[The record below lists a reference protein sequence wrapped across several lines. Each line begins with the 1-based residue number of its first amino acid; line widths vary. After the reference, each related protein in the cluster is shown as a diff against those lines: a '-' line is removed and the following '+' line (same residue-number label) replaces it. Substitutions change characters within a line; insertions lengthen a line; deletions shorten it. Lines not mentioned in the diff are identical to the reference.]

1 MINHNYLILNNFL
14 ESSLLRRFACFA
26 AASCISFATFAQ
38 PYPVKPVRMVI
49 PFPPGG
55 SPDIV
60 GRLMAA
66 KLSERMNTQVVVD
79 NRGGAGGIIGSEIVA
94 RAVPDGY
101 TLMFISTPHAVLPAL
116 QKLPFDTVKAFAAIA
131 RIGTS
136 PNALVVN
143 QKVPAQSVKEFITL
157 ARQKP
162 KQFNFGAAGIGT
174 STHLAAELFK
184 IMTNIDAVIV
194 QYRGGGPAVIALIA
208 GENQALFG
216 TLVQNLPHVR
226 AGNMRMLGVG
236 SAKRNPQVP
245 DVPAIAETLP
255 GFESVQWWG
264 LFTPAGTP
272 AAIVERLASEVK
284 TVLSQDDV
292 KKRLAHEGAD
302 IEPLFLGDFHRFV
315 QTEITTWGGVVKK
328 AGIKME

>member
-1 MINHNYLILNNFL
+1 MIYRNYLFL
-14 ESSLLRRFACFA
+14 LSIFCLLAGMSA
-26 AASCISFATFAQ
+26 PMQAQ
-38 PYPVKPVRMVI
+38 AQAWPAKPIRMVV

-60 GRLMAA
+60 GRLISA
-66 KLSERMNTQVVVD
+66 KIAERLGVQVVVD

-116 QKLPFDTVKAFAAIA
+116 QKLPFDTVKAFAAVA

-143 QKVPAQSVKEFITL
+143 NNIAAKTVKEFIAL
-157 ARQKP
+157 AQQKP
-162 KQFNFGAAGIGT
+162 RQFNFGAAGVGT

-184 IMTNIDAVIV
+184 LMANIDAVIV
-194 QYRGGGPAVIALIA
+194 QYRGGGPAVMATIG
-208 GENQALFG
+208 GESQALFG

-226 AGNMRMLGVG
+226 AGSMRMLGVG
-236 SAKRNPQVP
+236 SPKRNPQVP
-245 DVPAIAETLP
+245 DVPAITETLP

-264 LFTPAGTP
+264 MFAPAGTP
-272 AAIVERLASEVK
+272 AAIVERVSNEVK
-284 TVLSQDDV
+284 WALAQDEV
-292 KKRLAHEGAD
+292 KKRLINEGAD
-302 IEPLFLGDFHRFV
+302 IDYLGPADYHRYV
-315 QTEITTWGGVVKK
+315 IEEIGRWSGVVKK
-328 AGIKME
+328 AKVKLD

>member
-1 MINHNYLILNNFL
+1 MKQIFV
-14 ESSLLRRFACFA
+14 LLVTALA
-26 AASCISFATFAQ
+26 GLLGFATTSSGQA
-38 PYPVKPVRMVI
+38 YPTKPIRMVV

-60 GRLMAA
+60 GRLVAA
-66 KLSERMNTQVVVD
+66 KLSERLNTQVVID

-143 QKVPAQSVKEFITL
+143 QGFAARSVKDFIAL
-157 ARQKP
+157 AQQKP
-162 KQFNFGAAGIGT
+162 KQLNFGAAGVGT

-184 IMTNIDAVIV
+184 IMANIDAVTV

-208 GENQALFG
+208 GESQALFG

-226 AGNMRMLGVG
+226 VGNMRMLGVG
-236 SAKRNPQVP
+236 SVKRNPQVP

-264 LFTPAGTP
+264 LFAPAGTP
-272 AAIVERLASEVK
+272 APIVERVGTEVK
-284 TVLSQDDV
+284 TVLAMEDLR
-292 KKRLAHEGAD
+292 KRLIHEGAD
-302 IEPLFLGDFHRFV
+302 IDYQSPAEFSRFV
-315 QTEITTWGGVVKK
+315 VDEIGRWTGVVKK
-328 AGIKME
+328 AKVKVE

>member
-1 MINHNYLILNNFL
+1 MRKKQISAGIIAALAGWFG
-14 ESSLLRRFACFA
+14 FA
-26 AASCISFATFAQ
+26 ATGSTQA
-38 PYPVKPVRMVI
+38 YPSKPIRMVV

-60 GRLMAA
+60 GRLVSA
-66 KLSERMNTQVVVD
+66 KLAERLSVQVVVD

-116 QKLPFDTVKAFAAIA
+116 QKLPFDTVKAFSAIA

-143 QKVPAQSVKEFITL
+143 QNLPAKSVKEFITL
-157 ARQKP
+157 AQQKP
-162 KQFNFGAAGIGT
+162 RQLNFGAAGVGT

-194 QYRGGGPAVIALIA
+194 QYRGGGPAVMALIG
-208 GENQALFG
+208 GESQALFG
-216 TLVQNLPHVR
+216 TLVQNLPHLR

-236 SAKRNPQVP
+236 SVKRNPQVP
-245 DVPAIAETLP
+245 DVPTIAETLP

-264 LFTPAGTP
+264 LFAPAGTP
-272 AAIVERLASEVK
+272 AAIVERLGTEVK
-284 TVLSQDDV
+284 TVLAMEDLR
-292 KKRLAHEGAD
+292 KRLIHEGAD
-302 IEPLFLGDFHRFV
+302 IDYLSPAEFSRFV
-315 QTEITTWGGVVKK
+315 VDEIGRWTGVVKK
-328 AGIKME
+328 AKVKVE

>member
-1 MINHNYLILNNFL
+1 MKFCKHLFL
-14 ESSLLRRFACFA
+14 LSIFWSLPALLASSGVH
-26 AASCISFATFAQ
+26 AQ
-38 PYPVKPVRMVI
+38 AWPSKPIRMVV

-60 GRLMAA
+60 GRLMSA
-66 KLSERMNTQVVVD
+66 KIAERLGVQVVVD

-136 PNALVVN
+136 PNALVIN
-143 QKVPAQSVKEFITL
+143 NNIAAKSVKDFIAL
-157 ARQKP
+157 AQQKP
-162 KQFNFGAAGIGT
+162 RQFNFGAAGVGT

-184 IMTNIDAVIV
+184 LMANLDAVIV
-194 QYRGGGPAVIALIA
+194 QYRGGGPAVMAVIG
-208 GENQALFG
+208 GESQALFG

-236 SAKRNPQVP
+236 SPKRNSQVP

-264 LFTPAGTP
+264 MFAPAGTP
-272 AAIVERLASEVK
+272 AAIVERVSNEVNWALA
-284 TVLSQDDV
+284 QDDV
-292 KKRLAHEGAD
+292 KKRLVSEGAD
-302 IEPLFLGDFHRFV
+302 IDYLGPTNYHRYV
-315 QTEITTWGGVVKK
+315 IEEIGRWGGVVKK
-328 AGIKME
+328 AKVRLD

>member
-1 MINHNYLILNNFL
+1 MLNKNNY
-14 ESSLLRRFACFA
+14 FA
-26 AASCISFATFAQ
+26 ALLLLMSATAQ
-38 PYPVKPVRMVI
+38 AQGYPAKPVRMVV

-60 GRLMAA
+60 GRLISA
-66 KLSERMNTQVVVD
+66 KIAERLGVQVVVD

-143 QKVPAQSVKEFITL
+143 NNVAARSVKEFIAL
-157 ARQKP
+157 AQQKP
-162 KQFNFGAAGIGT
+162 RQFNFGAAGVGT

-184 IMTNIDAVIV
+184 LMANIDAVIV
-194 QYRGGGPAVIALIA
+194 QYRGGGPAVMATIG
-208 GENQALFG
+208 GESQALFG

-226 AGNMRMLGVG
+226 GGNLRMLGVG
-236 SAKRNPQVP
+236 SPKRNPQVP
-245 DVPAIAETLP
+245 DIPTIGETLP

-264 LFTPAGTP
+264 LFAPAGTP
-272 AAIVERLASEVK
+272 APVIERLTSEVK
-284 TVLSQDDV
+284 WALAQDDI
-292 KKRLAHEGAD
+292 KKRLVSEGAD
-302 IEPLFLGDFHRFV
+302 IDYLGPADYHRYV
-315 QTEITTWGGVVKK
+315 IDEIGRWGGVVKK
-328 AGIKME
+328 ARVKLD

>member
-1 MINHNYLILNNFL
+1 MRKKQISAGIIAALAGWFG
-14 ESSLLRRFACFA
+14 FA
-26 AASCISFATFAQ
+26 ATGSTQA
-38 PYPVKPVRMVI
+38 YPSKPIRMVV

-60 GRLMAA
+60 GRLVSA
-66 KLSERMNTQVVVD
+66 KLAERLSVQVVVD

-116 QKLPFDTVKAFAAIA
+116 QKLPFDTVKAFSAIA

-143 QKVPAQSVKEFITL
+143 QNLPAKSVKAFITL
-157 ARQKP
+157 AQQKP
-162 KQFNFGAAGIGT
+162 RQLNFGAAGVGT

-194 QYRGGGPAVIALIA
+194 QYRGGGPAVMALIG
-208 GENQALFG
+208 GESQALFG
-216 TLVQNLPHVR
+216 TLVQNLPHLR

-236 SAKRNPQVP
+236 SVKRNPQVP
-245 DVPAIAETLP
+245 DVPTIAETLP

-264 LFTPAGTP
+264 LFAPAGTP
-272 AAIVERLASEVK
+272 AAIVERLGTEVK
-284 TVLSQDDV
+284 TVLAMEDLR
-292 KKRLAHEGAD
+292 KRLIHEGAD
-302 IEPLFLGDFHRFV
+302 IDYLSPAEFSRFV
-315 QTEITTWGGVVKK
+315 VDEIGRWTGVVKK
-328 AGIKME
+328 AKVKVE

>member
-1 MINHNYLILNNFL
+1 
-14 ESSLLRRFACFA
+14 
-26 AASCISFATFAQ
+26 
-38 PYPVKPVRMVI
+38 MVV

-60 GRLMAA
+60 GRLMSA
-66 KLSERMNTQVVVD
+66 KIAERLGVQVVVD

-136 PNALVVN
+136 PNALVIN
-143 QKVPAQSVKEFITL
+143 NNIAAKSVKDFIAL
-157 ARQKP
+157 AQQKP
-162 KQFNFGAAGIGT
+162 RQFNFGAAGVGT

-184 IMTNIDAVIV
+184 LMANLDAVIV
-194 QYRGGGPAVIALIA
+194 QYRGGGPAVMAVIG
-208 GENQALFG
+208 GESQALFG

-236 SAKRNPQVP
+236 SPKRNSQVP

-264 LFTPAGTP
+264 MFAPAGTP
-272 AAIVERLASEVK
+272 AAIVERVSNEVNWALA
-284 TVLSQDDV
+284 QDDV
-292 KKRLAHEGAD
+292 KKRLVSEGAD
-302 IEPLFLGDFHRFV
+302 IDYLGPTNYHRYV
-315 QTEITTWGGVVKK
+315 IEEIGRWGGVVKK
-328 AGIKME
+328 AKVRLD

>member
-1 MINHNYLILNNFL
+1 MKFITAL
-14 ESSLLRRFACFA
+14 A
-26 AASCISFATFAQ
+26 AALLIAGQSHAQ
-38 PYPVKPVRMVI
+38 PYPSKPIRMVI

-60 GRLMAA
+60 GRLVSA
-66 KLSERMNTQVVVD
+66 KLSERLNTQVVVD

-143 QKVPAQSVKEFITL
+143 QKVPAQSVKEFIAL
-157 ARQKP
+157 AHQKP
-162 KQFNFGAAGIGT
+162 KQLNFGAAGIGT

-184 IMTNIDAVIV
+184 IMANIDAVIV
-194 QYRGGGPAVIALIA
+194 QYRGGGPAALALIS

-236 SAKRNPQVP
+236 SVKRNPQVP
-245 DVPAIAETLP
+245 DVPTIAETLP

-264 LFTPAGTP
+264 LFAPAGTP
-272 AAIVERLASEVK
+272 AAIVERLGTEVK
-284 TVLSQDDV
+284 TVLGMEDL
-292 KKRLAHEGAD
+292 KKRLIHEGAD
-302 IEPLFLGDFHRFV
+302 IDYQSPAAFSQFV
-315 QTEITTWGGVVKK
+315 VEEIARWGGVVKK
-328 AGIKME
+328 AKVKLE

>member
-1 MINHNYLILNNFL
+1 MRNYLFL
-14 ESSLLRRFACFA
+14 L
-26 AASCISFATFAQ
+26 SFLTTIYTPSMAQ
-38 PYPVKPVRMVI
+38 NYPNKSIRMVV

-60 GRLMAA
+60 GRLIAA
-66 KLSERMNTQVVVD
+66 KIAERLNVQVVVD

-136 PNALVVN
+136 PNALVINNNV
-143 QKVPAQSVKEFITL
+143 AARSVKEFIAL
-157 ARQKP
+157 AQQKP
-162 KQFNFGAAGIGT
+162 KQFNFGAAGVGT

-184 IMTNIDAVIV
+184 IMANIDAVIV
-194 QYRGGGPAVIALIA
+194 QYRGGGPAVMATIG
-208 GENQALFG
+208 GESQALFG

-226 AGNMRMLGVG
+226 AGSMRMLGVG
-236 SAKRNPQVP
+236 SVKRNPQVP
-245 DVPAIAETLP
+245 DVPTIAETLP

-264 LFTPAGTP
+264 MFAPAGTP
-272 AAIVERLASEVK
+272 AVIVQRLSAEVK
-284 TVLSQDDV
+284 WALSQDDV
-292 KKRLAHEGAD
+292 KKRLVNEGAD
-302 IEPLFLGDFHRFV
+302 IDYQGPAEYHQFV
-315 QTEITTWGGVVKK
+315 VDEIGRWGGVVKK
-328 AGIKME
+328 AKVKLD

>member
-1 MINHNYLILNNFL
+1 MKLTTAALLSLI
-14 ESSLLRRFACFA
+14 AGA
-26 AASCISFATFAQ
+26 AQAQ
-38 PYPVKPVRMVI
+38 PYPNKSIRMVV

-60 GRLMAA
+60 GRLIAA
-66 KLSERMNTQVVVD
+66 KIAERLNVQVVVD

-136 PNALVVN
+136 PNALVINNNV
-143 QKVPAQSVKEFITL
+143 AARSVKEFIAL
-157 ARQKP
+157 AQQKP
-162 KQFNFGAAGIGT
+162 KQFNFGAAGVGT

-184 IMTNIDAVIV
+184 IMANIDAVIV
-194 QYRGGGPAVIALIA
+194 QYRGGGPAVMATIG
-208 GENQALFG
+208 GESQALFG

-226 AGNMRMLGVG
+226 AGSMRMLGVG
-236 SAKRNPQVP
+236 SVKRNPQVP
-245 DVPAIAETLP
+245 DVPTIGETLP

-264 LFTPAGTP
+264 MFAPAGTP
-272 AAIVERLASEVK
+272 AVIVQRLSAEVK
-284 TVLSQDDV
+284 WALSQDDV
-292 KKRLAHEGAD
+292 KKRLVNEGAD
-302 IEPLFLGDFHRFV
+302 IDYQGPAEYHQFV
-315 QTEITTWGGVVKK
+315 VDEIGRWGGVVKK
-328 AGIKME
+328 AKVKLD

>member
-1 MINHNYLILNNFL
+1 MNINMAFKAAITTALTAALSFP
-14 ESSLLRRFACFA
+14 AQA
-26 AASCISFATFAQ
+26 AAQT
-38 PYPVKPVRMVI
+38 YPTKPIRMVV

-60 GRLMAA
+60 GRIVAA
-66 KLSERMNTQVVVD
+66 KLAERLNTQVVVD

-136 PNALVVN
+136 PNALVINNNV
-143 QKVPAQSVKEFITL
+143 AARSMKEFIAL
-157 ARQKP
+157 AQQKP
-162 KQFNFGAAGIGT
+162 RQFNFGAAGVGT
-174 STHLAAELFK
+174 STHLASELFK
-184 IMTNIDAVIV
+184 LMANIDGVIV
-194 QYRGGGPAVIALIA
+194 QYRGGGPAVLAVIG
-208 GENQALFG
+208 GESHALFG

-226 AGNMRMLGVG
+226 AGNLRLLGVG

-245 DVPAIAETLP
+245 DIPTIAETLP

-264 LFTPAGTP
+264 MFAPAGTP
-272 AAIVERLASEVK
+272 LAIVERLSAEVK
-284 TVLSQDDV
+284 TVLNMEDLR
-292 KKRLAHEGAD
+292 KRLIQEGAD
-302 IEPLFLGDFHRFV
+302 IDYQSPAEYHRFV
-315 QTEITTWGGVVKK
+315 VEEIVRWTGVVKK
-328 AGIKME
+328 AKVKVD

>member
-1 MINHNYLILNNFL
+1 M
-14 ESSLLRRFACFA
+14 
-26 AASCISFATFAQ
+26 ASGQA
-38 PYPVKPVRMVI
+38 YPSKPIRMVV

-60 GRLMAA
+60 GRLVSA
-66 KLSERMNTQVVVD
+66 KLAERLNVQVVVD

-143 QKVPAQSVKEFITL
+143 QNLPAKSVKEFIML
-157 ARQKP
+157 AQQKP
-162 KQFNFGAAGIGT
+162 RQLNFGAAGVGT

-194 QYRGGGPAVIALIA
+194 QYRGGGPAVMALIG
-208 GENQALFG
+208 GESQALFG
-216 TLVQNLPHVR
+216 TLVQNLPHMR

-236 SAKRNPQVP
+236 SVKRNPQVP
-245 DVPAIAETLP
+245 DVPTIAETLP

-264 LFTPAGTP
+264 MFAPAGTP
-272 AAIVERLASEVK
+272 AAIVDRLGADVK
-284 TVLSQDDV
+284 TVLGMEDL
-292 KKRLAHEGAD
+292 KKRLIHEGAD
-302 IEPLFLGDFHRFV
+302 IDYQSPAEFSRFV
-315 QTEITTWGGVVKK
+315 VDEISRWTGVVKK
-328 AGIKME
+328 AKVKVE

>member
-1 MINHNYLILNNFL
+1 MKRI
-14 ESSLLRRFACFA
+14 STLLALTLSGCLGFVSM
-26 AASCISFATFAQ
+26 ASGQA
-38 PYPVKPVRMVI
+38 YPSKPIRMVV

-60 GRLMAA
+60 GRLVSA
-66 KLSERMNTQVVVD
+66 KLAERLNVQVVVD

-143 QKVPAQSVKEFITL
+143 QNLPAKSVKEFITL
-157 ARQKP
+157 AQQKP
-162 KQFNFGAAGIGT
+162 RQLNFGAAGVGT

-194 QYRGGGPAVIALIA
+194 QYRGGGPAVMALIG
-208 GENQALFG
+208 GESQALFG
-216 TLVQNLPHVR
+216 TLVQNLPHMR

-236 SAKRNPQVP
+236 SVKRNPQVP
-245 DVPAIAETLP
+245 DVPTIAETLQ

-264 LFTPAGTP
+264 LFAPAGTP
-272 AAIVERLASEVK
+272 AAIVERLGAEVK
-284 TVLSQDDV
+284 TVLAMEDL
-292 KKRLAHEGAD
+292 KKRLVHEGAD
-302 IEPLFLGDFHRFV
+302 IDYQSPAEFHRFV
-315 QTEITTWGGVVKK
+315 IEEIGRWTGVVKK
-328 AGIKME
+328 AKVRVE